1 MARFIAKRV
10 GLALITLWMISVI
23 VFVAAQILPGN
34 VGRARLGPFA
44 DQRSV
49 DVLNHQLGTDKPL
62 LTQYWKWIS
71 GFVRGDFGHSLIF
84 NSPARPI
91 VTNAFEHSLKLAA
104 VAFVIVVPLSI
115 LGGIVAA
122 LRYGKPTDRIITTL
136 GQTGTVIPEFVSGII
151 LIIVFGVWL
160 NVLPISATPAPGAGP
175 IDQIYHLIL
184 PAMPLGLVLFG
195 YIARMARAGTIA
207 SLDADY
213 TRTAYLKG
221 LARSVVVRR
230 HVLRNALLPTITV
243 IASQATYLIGG
254 LVVIEFLFNYQG
266 IGLLIFT
273 SANQKD
279 FPLLES
285 GVLTV
290 AIVAMLASLLAD
302 IAYSLLN
309 PRIRHASAE

>member
-1 MARFIAKRV
+1 M
-10 GLALITLWMISVI
+10 
-23 VFVAAQILPGN
+23 FVAAQILPGN
-34 VGRARLGPFA
+34 VARARLGPFA

-62 LTQYWKWIS
+62 LTQYWGWIS
-71 GFVRGDFGHSLIF
+71 GFVHGDFGQSLVF
-84 NSPARPI
+84 NAAVRPF
-91 VTNAFEHSLKLAA
+91 VFDALKNSLKLAA
-104 VAFVIVVPLSI
+104 VAFVLVVPISI

-122 LRYGKPTDRIITTL
+122 LRYGKLTDRIITTV
-136 GQTGTVIPEFVSGII
+136 GQTVTTIPEFVSGIV
-151 LIIVFGVWL
+151 LIIVLGVWL
-160 NVLPISATPAPGAGP
+160 NVLPISATTAPGAGP
-175 IDQIYHLIL
+175 VDQIYHLIL

-221 LARSVVVRR
+221 LSRSVVVRR

-243 IASQATYLIGG
+243 IASQVTYLIGG
-254 LVVIEFLFNYQG
+254 LLIIEVLFNYQG
-266 IGLLIFT
+266 IGLLIFS
-273 SANQKD
+273 SANSKD
-279 FPLLES
+279 FPMLES

-290 AIVAMLASLLAD
+290 AIAAMLASLIAD

>member
-1 MARFIAKRV
+1 M
-10 GLALITLWMISVI
+10 I

-34 VGRARLGPFA
+34 VARARLGPFA

-62 LTQYWKWIS
+62 LTQYWSWIS
-71 GFVRGDFGHSLIF
+71 GFVHGDFGQSLVF
-84 NSPARPI
+84 NSAVRPY
-91 VTNAFEHSLKLAA
+91 VFNALQHSLKLAA

-115 LGGIVAA
+115 LGGIIAA
-122 LRYGKPTDRIITTL
+122 LRYGKPTDRIITTVGL
-136 GQTGTVIPEFVSGII
+136 TATVIPEFVSGIV
-151 LIIVFGVWL
+151 LIIVFGVAL
-160 NVLPISATPAPGAGP
+160 NVLPISATAAPGAGP
-175 IDQIYHLIL
+175 VDQIYHLLL

-221 LARSVVVRR
+221 LARAVVVRR

-243 IASQATYLIGG
+243 IASQVTYLIGG
-254 LVVIEFLFNYQG
+254 LVVIEILFNYQG
-266 IGLLIFT
+266 IGLLIFS
-273 SANQKD
+273 SANAKD
-279 FPLLES
+279 FPMLES

-290 AIVAMLASLLAD
+290 AIIAMLASLLAD